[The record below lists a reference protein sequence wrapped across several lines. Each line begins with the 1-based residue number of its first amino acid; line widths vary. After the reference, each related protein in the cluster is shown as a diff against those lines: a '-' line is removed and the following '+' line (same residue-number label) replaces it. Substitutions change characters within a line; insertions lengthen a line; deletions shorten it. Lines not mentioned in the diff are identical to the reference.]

1 VPPDQ
6 IEWITNILVCSP
18 VNEHGTYDDRTLIDG
33 LEWSL
38 TETNTWPWHITLD
51 CQAEALLDLPTSVL
65 QVMDEEAEQI
75 SSTPDGSYIEY
86 RDGERIAETM
96 RSDGIV
102 CERNDQLIK
111 QALGPLT

>member
-1 VPPDQ
+1 
-6 IEWITNILVCSP
+6 
-18 VNEHGTYDDRTLIDG
+18 
-33 LEWSL
+33 
-38 TETNTWPWHITLD
+38 
-51 CQAEALLDLPTSVL
+51 VL

-75 SSTPDGSYIEY
+75 SSTPDGSYIGY